1 MKHFKIKHKLFIF
14 IFIGAFLTSFLG
26 VLFVQLSQS
35 LYNEIIYRETS
46 DKFYL
51 FSKRIEEQLKGIDQ
65 LSLSIM
71 SDPEVQQALI
81 TIKSKI
87 NTYEAYTAATILK
100 QKLGSYHS
108 FDTAISSIEIIDWF
122 DVSYSVGQ
130 NATMTTSSER
140 RKIQEL
146 AAVRDGASFWIGGLI
161 QPDLFYSIR
170 QIKETSI
177 LRLQPLGTLI
187 IHTRPDKTVYSS
199 ANERFH
205 YDSSLLIQAGEKFIY
220 PPNVKYQPS
229 DFQTEKG
236 KDYSFSMIDGK
247 RYLVAHFTLDYTGWT
262 FIHLVPYGSI
272 FEHVRLM
279 KMTLIGL
286 YAVIVLL
293 VLWFGLKIS
302 RGITRPLERLTTK
315 MSAVEKGQLVIDRL
329 EISERDE
336 IGKLS
341 RNFDRMVER
350 LNKLIQEDYMK
361 QIMLKEAEYE
371 TLKAKLNPHFLYNT
385 LESINWLAKMKGQPQ
400 ISDMVKALGDLLRD
414 AVSEKEVV
422 TIREELDNLHNY
434 ILIQKFRFEERLDFH
449 VHIDDKLKELYMPN
463 FILQPIVEN
472 AIKYGVESVQE
483 ICQIVVSAVSSNQRL
498 YISVKDTGLGM
509 DENYLDK
516 LRAKE
521 IEAKGT
527 GIGLFSIDER
537 LQLLYGESYG
547 VRIRSEWGKGTTV
560 IFTIPLMKNPII
572 REETKGGNP

>member
-1 MKHFKIKHKLFIF
+1 MKHMKIKHKLFIF
-14 IFIGAFLTSFLG
+14 ILIGAFLTSGLG

-51 FSKRIEEQLKGIDQ
+51 FSKRIEEELKAIDQ
-65 LSLSIM
+65 LSLSIL
-71 SDPEVQQALI
+71 SDPVVQQSLI
-81 TIKSKI
+81 TIKQKTR
-87 NTYEAYTAATILK
+87 TYEAYAAATELK
-100 QKLGSYHS
+100 KKLESYHS
-108 FDTAISSIEIIDWF
+108 FDSAISSIEIIDWF
-122 DVSYSVGQ
+122 DVSYSVGL
-130 NATMTTSSER
+130 NVTMTTSAER
-140 RKIQEL
+140 RQIQEL
-146 AAVRDGASFWIGGLI
+146 AARREGSTLWLGGLI
-161 QPDLFYSIR
+161 QPNMFYSIR
-170 QIKETSI
+170 QIKETSV

-205 YDSSLLIQAGEKFIY
+205 YGSSLMIQAGDKFIY
-220 PPNVKYQPS
+220 PPDVAHAPS
-229 DFQTEKG
+229 DFHFANE
-236 KDYSFSMIDGK
+236 KDYSFSTIDGK
-247 RYLVAHFTLDYTGWT
+247 RYLVARFTLDYTGWT

-286 YAVIVLL
+286 YAVILVL
-293 VLWFGLKIS
+293 VLWFGLNIS
-302 RGITRPLERLTTK
+302 RGITKPLERLTTK
-315 MSAVEKGQLVIDRL
+315 MSVVEKGQLVIDRL

-336 IGKLS
+336 IGMLS

-350 LNKLIQEDYMK
+350 LNELIREDYVK

-400 ISDMVKALGDLLRD
+400 ISDMVKALGDLLRN

-422 TIREELDNLHNY
+422 TVREEIANLHNY

-449 VHIDDKLKELYMPN
+449 VSIPEHLQELYIPN

-483 ICQIVVSAVSSNQRL
+483 VCQIAVSAISSNHRL
-498 YISVKDTGLGM
+498 YISVKDTGPGM
-509 DENYLDK
+509 DEDYLHK
-516 LRAKE
+516 LKTNE
-521 IEAKGT
+521 TEAKGT
-527 GIGLFSIDER
+527 GIGLLSIDER
-537 LQLLYGESYG
+537 LKLLFGDSYG
-547 VRIRSEWGKGTTV
+547 VRIRSELGEGTTV
-560 IFTIPLMKNPII
+560 VFSIPLMKTAEARQEEE
-572 REETKGGNP
+572 RETS